1 MLLRERFGAGGSGLG
16 PTTGSKR
23 FRGRCGCSAIVVTV
37 RSLSGMRSRCRG
49 TDAAYGEVFGIQNRD
64 RYDWKI
70 AELGTRSPLSRLHIF
85 MGLPRNSRRFVF
97 QRLERQHCLLRFSM
111 ELGSRRRT
119 MPLQRSNVDV
129 QCTVLLQCNLKSLKS
144 FSYLN
149 SALRT
154 Q

>member
-49 TDAAYGEVFGIQNRD
+49 TDAAYGEVFGI
-64 RYDWKI
+64 

-85 MGLPRNSRRFVF
+85 MGLPRNSRRFVL